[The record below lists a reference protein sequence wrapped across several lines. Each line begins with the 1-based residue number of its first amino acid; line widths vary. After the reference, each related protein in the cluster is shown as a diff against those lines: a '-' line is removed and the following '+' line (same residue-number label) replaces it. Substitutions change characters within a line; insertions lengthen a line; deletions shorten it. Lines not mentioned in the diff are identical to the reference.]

1 MTTDNSNFGI
11 YHNSVGTWFTG
22 TNLNINSPNPI
33 SLNSPVTSNISGVD
47 LTFQTGGYIGTDNG
61 LHMGSSITTSSVG
74 IYNNSTG
81 SLNPGFAEDYG
92 PVTLTNGCTT
102 VILQYPFPT
111 NHYNCTFNYLSW
123 DVVIG
128 IPTFTFTTNQFTVCS
143 RSSTG
148 VINTTD
154 ANTITGTCT
163 GY

>member
-1 MTTDNSNFGI
+1 MHKIFFSLLLILLITTTAIAAGI
-11 YHNSVGTWFTG
+11 R
-22 TNLNINSPNPI
+22 PI
-33 SLNSPVTSNISGVD
+33 
-47 LTFQTGGYIGTDNG
+47 GGFA
-61 LHMGSSITTSSVG
+61 TSSVG

-81 SLNPGFAEDYG
+81 TLNPGFAEDYG
-92 PVTLTNGCTT
+92 PVTLTNGCATIT
-102 VILQYPFPT
+102 LQYPFPT
-111 NHYNCTFNYLSW
+111 NHYNCTFNYLTW
-123 DVVIG
+123 NTAIG